1 MEGTLDQTRVLEVGM
16 LALGRLGWIGLV
28 WRAVFTGLWAS
39 ILMVVGALLFN
50 SGAGA
55 AESAAGLR
63 LFGSDGE
70 ALGYAPQLS
79 TDVSIKVTGM
89 LARVRVQQRFSN
101 PGDDWVEGI
110 YVFPLP
116 ENGAVD
122 RLRMLYDERLI
133 EGEVQEKQQA
143 RKTYERARAKGQGA
157 SLLDQQRANI
167 FTTSVANIPPHET
180 VQVEIEYQ
188 QPLRWLAG
196 EFSLRFPM
204 VVGPR
209 YIPGTPLVTES
220 GSFARLGW
228 SSDTDQVPDASRI
241 TPPVVVGAG
250 EDFNP
255 VVIEASLNIGL
266 KLADISSP
274 YHPIEVT
281 EQGKGCYRVM
291 LADGSVRAERDFV
304 LRWRPAL
311 TDQPE
316 AALFSEEWQGEHY
329 GLLMLMPPQPRS
341 VPEPVAR
348 ELVLVVDTSGSMH
361 GDSIRQARAAL
372 LNALGQLRPADRF
385 NIIQFNSGLDVL
397 FDQAMPA
404 GPEYLAQARRY
415 VLGLQAD
422 GGTEMMPAM
431 RAALIEP
438 HPSGLLRQVV
448 FVTDGA
454 VGNEQALFET
464 VARHIG
470 DSRLFT
476 VGIGSAPN
484 ALFMTRA
491 AKFGRGTFTYIGSND
506 EVERKIGELFLRLG
520 SPVLTHVHLRWQAE
534 EGEAP
539 VVQASETAPD
549 LYAGEPLVL
558 AVRSGSRLRDVA
570 IEGRLGGRR
579 WQHTADLHGG
589 GDGDGVHALWARR
602 MIGDWMARLVTGEDP
617 ENVRSGVLG
626 LALGHHLVSRY
637 TSLVA
642 VDRTPARPEN
652 SGFRSAAVPVRLPVG
667 WSASKVFGRLPGT
680 ATSAPLFVLI
690 GLSCLLLAW
699 ITRRRRA

>member
-1 MEGTLDQTRVLEVGM
+1 M
-16 LALGRLGWIGLV
+16 LSFDRLGWLGLL
-28 WRAVFTGLWAS
+28 WRATFTGIWTS
-39 ILMVVGALLFN
+39 VLMVVCTLLFN

-55 AESAAGLR
+55 AETVAGLR
-63 LFGSDGE
+63 LYGGNGE
-70 ALGYAPQLS
+70 SLGYAPQLR

-101 PGDDWVEGI
+101 PGDDWVEGS

-122 RLRMLYDERLI
+122 RLRMRYNERLI
-133 EGEVQEKQQA
+133 EGEVQERQQA
-143 RKTYERARAKGQGA
+143 RETYERARAKGQGA

-209 YIPGTPLVTES
+209 YIPGEPLVTES
-220 GSFARLGW
+220 GDFSGQGW
-228 SSDTDQVPDASRI
+228 SSDSDQVPDASRI
-241 TPPVVVGAG
+241 TPPVLEGAG
-250 EDFNP
+250 DDFNP
-255 VVIEASLNIGL
+255 VALQVELNTGL
-266 KLADISSP
+266 KLADIVSP
-274 YHPIEVT
+274 YHPIEVA
-281 EQGKGCYRVM
+281 EQAEGRYRVV
-291 LADGSVRAERDFV
+291 LAAGTVPAERDFV
-304 LRWRPAL
+304 LRWRPVLA
-311 TDQPE
+311 DQPG
-316 AALFSEEWQGEHY
+316 AALFSEEWKGEHY
-329 GLLMLMPPQPRS
+329 GLLMLMPPQPQS
-341 VPEPVAR
+341 IPEPVAR
-348 ELVLVVDTSGSMH
+348 ELILVVDTSGSMH
-361 GDSIRQARAAL
+361 GDSIEQARAAL

-385 NIIQFNSGLDVL
+385 NIIQFNSSLHAL

-404 GPEYLAQARRY
+404 DREYLDQARRY
-415 VLGLQAD
+415 VLGLRAD
-422 GGTEMMPAM
+422 GGTEMLPAM

-491 AKFGRGTFTYIGSND
+491 AKFGRGTFTYIGGAD
-506 EVERKIGELFLRLG
+506 EVERKIGTLFRQLG
-520 SPVLTHVHLRWQAE
+520 SPVLTDVRLRWQTVGA
-534 EGEAP
+534 EAP
-539 VVQASETAPD
+539 IVQTPETVPD

-558 AVRSGSRLRDVA
+558 AVRAGSGLHQVS
-570 IEGRLGGRR
+570 IEGRLGGRPWR
-579 WQHTADLHGG
+579 HTANLHGG
-589 GDGDGVHALWARR
+589 ADSDGVHALWARR
-602 MIGDWMARLVTGEDP
+602 LIEDWMARLVTGEAP
-617 ENVRSGVLG
+617 ENVRSGVLP
-626 LALGHHLVSRY
+626 LALRHQLVSRY

-652 SGFRSAAVPVRLPVG
+652 SGFRSAAVPARLPAG
-667 WSASKVFGRLPGT
+667 WSGPKVFGRLPGT
-680 ATSAPLFVLI
+680 ATSAPLFLLV
-690 GLSCLLLAW
+690 GLSGLLLAW
-699 ITRRRRA
+699 VTGRRRA